1 LYEQDLD
8 FVKDLVVLWIILNDF
23 GIQWIF
29 VANLQ
34 AKHGLIV
41 DIERVQ
47 SQSNKPIVT
56 KESTT
61 SGPFLNILIFS

>member
-8 FVKDLVVLWIILNDF
+8 FVKHLVILWIILNEF
-23 GIQWIF
+23 GIQWIS

-34 AKHGLIV
+34 AKRGLIV
-41 DIERVQ
+41 DIEGVQ
-47 SQSNKPIVT
+47 SQSNKPIVI

-61 SGPFLNILIFS
+61 SGPFFNILIFS